1 MHTKESMV
9 VIDIQQNML
18 STYFWLRTGGAM
30 KFLIV
35 SLRKSTMVCT
45 PNTRLLT
52 GSSVNYNK
60 AKNQSTEITDSIYCQ
75 KHGLDNLWIESGM
88 NEEGTDL

>member
-1 MHTKESMV
+1 MQTKESMV
-9 VIDIQQNML
+9 VINIQQNML

-52 GSSVNYNK
+52 GSSVNYIRQK
-60 AKNQSTEITDSIYCQ
+60 IKVLKSLIASTVKNMVLIICELNQE
-75 KHGLDNLWIESGM
+75 
-88 NEEGTDL
+88 

>member
-1 MHTKESMV
+1 
-9 VIDIQQNML
+9 
-18 STYFWLRTGGAM
+18 M

-52 GSSVNYNK
+52 GSSVNYIRQKIKVLKSLIASTVKNMVLIICELNQERMKKELTCNMDLDKTQGEDLLNSWK
-60 AKNQSTEITDSIYCQ
+60 AS
-75 KHGLDNLWIESGM
+75 
-88 NEEGTDL
+88 